1 MAIGTLQASER
12 MADITDFIDQ
22 RKSGDFY
29 RTADALSPDDR
40 TILTNVQSFAEDR
53 VAPLINDYWGRAEF
67 PFELIPHYAALGIAG
82 AGYSGYDCLG
92 KSSLFDGFVMKEL
105 ARIDC
110 SIATFHAVH
119 SGLAMGSIYLCGS
132 EEQKRH
138 WLPRMRRCEKI
149 GAFGLTEPEVGS
161 GVARGLTTTARHDG
175 GAWVLN
181 GAKRWIGNATFA
193 DVTVIWARDE
203 ADGEVKAFLVEKG
216 TEGFVATKMEHK
228 IALRAVQNA
237 DIVLTDVQVPESAR
251 LQNANTFMD
260 TAAVLTQ
267 SRIAV
272 AWEAVGCAR
281 GAYEVALRYAKE
293 REQFGRPIAKFQL
306 VQDLLSRMLGNVVS
320 SQCMALRLT
329 QLAEAGQAGVHHA
342 SLAKAFCTARMR
354 ETTGWARELL
364 AGNGILLEYDVARFV
379 ADSEAIYSYE
389 GTREINSLIVGL
401 SITGES
407 AFVGK

>member
-1 MAIGTLQASER
+1 MRDE
-12 MADITDFIDQ
+12 
-22 RKSGDFY
+22 
-29 RTADALSPDDR
+29 
-40 TILTNVQSFAEDR
+40 
-53 VAPLINDYWGRAEF
+53 VAPIINDYWAREEF
-67 PFELIPHYAALGIAG
+67 PHQVFPRVAEIGMGGMALEGYGCAG
-82 AGYSGYDCLG
+82 RGVLV
-92 KSSLFDGFVMKEL
+92 DGFVAMEL
-105 ARIDC
+105 ASVDC
-110 SIATFHAVH
+110 SVATGLGVH
-119 SGLAMGSIYLCGS
+119 NHLAMGSIHHCGS
-132 EEQKRH
+132 EEQKED
-138 WLPRMRRCEKI
+138 WLPRMARFEAI
-149 GAFGLTEPEVGS
+149 GAFGLTEPDVGS
-161 GVARGLTTTARHDG
+161 GAARGLQTTARRDG
-175 GAWVLN
+175 DTWVLN
-181 GAKRWIGNATFA
+181 GSKRWIGNATFA
-193 DVTVIWARDE
+193 DVNVIWARDE
-203 ADGEVKAFLVEKG
+203 ADDQVKGFLVQKG
-216 TEGFVATKMEHK
+216 TPGFVATKMEHK

-237 DIVLTDVQVPESAR
+237 DIVLTDVVVPETSR

-306 VQDLLSRMLGNVVS
+306 VQDLLSRMLGNIVS
-320 SQCMALRLT
+320 SQCMALRLG
-329 QLAEAGQAGVHHA
+329 QLAEAGQAGVQHA

-401 SITGES
+401 AITGQS

>member
-1 MAIGTLQASER
+1 MSTSELLATSDFYALESVLSDDDRAFLSDVRTFMRTEVAPIINDFWSREEFPHDVVWPRVAELGMGGMAIDGYGCA
-12 MADITDFIDQ
+12 
-22 RKSGDFY
+22 
-29 RTADALSPDDR
+29 
-40 TILTNVQSFAEDR
+40 
-53 VAPLINDYWGRAEF
+53 GRGV
-67 PFELIPHYAALGIAG
+67 IV
-82 AGYSGYDCLG
+82 
-92 KSSLFDGFVMKEL
+92 DGFVAMEL
-105 ARIDC
+105 AAVDC
-110 SIATFHAVH
+110 SVATGLGVH
-119 SGLAMGSIYLCGS
+119 NHLAMGSIAHCGS
-132 EEQKRH
+132 EEQKEQ
-138 WLPRMRRCEKI
+138 WLPRMAKFEAI

-161 GVARGLTTTARHDG
+161 GVARGMMTSCRRDG
-175 GAWVLN
+175 DAWVLN

-193 DVTVIWARDE
+193 DVVVIWARDE
-203 ADGEVKAFLVEKG
+203 ADDQVKGFLVEKG
-216 TEGFVATKMEHK
+216 TPGFVPTKMERK

-237 DIVLTDVQVPESAR
+237 DIALTDVVVPETSR
-251 LQNANTFMD
+251 LQNANSFMD
-260 TAAVLTQ
+260 TAGVLTQ

-281 GAYEVALRYAKE
+281 GAYELALKYATE
-293 REQFGRPIAKFQL
+293 RKQFGRPIAKFQL

-320 SQCMALRLT
+320 AQCMALRLV
-329 QLAEAGQAGVHHA
+329 QLAEAGQAGVQHA

-401 SITGES
+401 AITGES